1 MSVTGVP
8 PLVSVIVP
16 AWQQD
21 RHREA
26 ALRSVH
32 DQDHEMIE
40 IVVVDD
46 GPEQRASSAI
56 RGYLE
61 RDDVRSRFR
70 RIVFVEQSVSI
81 GRSGAINRGLEAAQG
96 DYVNILEAEGA
107 FARARFSRLL
117 SACADHDARLAFSR
131 VEADIDS
138 ALASSSAS
146 VEADFLYSMQDDIEI
161 FPTVGYALLRS
172 FCAVSTSNLLFRREL
187 AESIGGFGPFEYLA
201 GWDFALRC
209 LLLSEPI
216 FVPEPLYLHRVD
228 GHEAGAPQRQLEA
241 IEKETALKNYLFSC
255 RNRQVG
261 NLIAPSPSWGPFF
274 DSFISESRYGGY
286 LAKP

>member
-1 MSVTGVP
+1 MSVTGVQ

-21 RHREA
+21 RHREV

-40 IVVVDD
+40 VIVVDD
-46 GPEQRASSAI
+46 GPNQRAGSEI
-56 RGYLE
+56 RRYLE

-70 RIVFVEQSVSI
+70 RIVFVEQRVGA
-81 GRSGAINRGLEAAQG
+81 GRPDAINRGLEAALG
-96 DYVNILEAEGA
+96 DYVNVLEAESA
-107 FARARFSRLL
+107 FAGARFSRLL
-117 SACADHDARLAFSR
+117 SACADRDAHLAFSR

-138 ALASSSAS
+138 TLALSSAS
-146 VEADFLYSMQDDIEI
+146 VEADFLCSMQDDIEF
-161 FPTVGYALLRS
+161 FPTVGYALLKS
-172 FCAVSTSNLLFRREL
+172 FCAVSTSNLFFRRQL
-187 AESIGGFGPFEYLA
+187 AENIGGFGPFNCLA

-216 FVPEPLYLHRVD
+216 FVPEPLYLHRFD
-228 GHEAGAPQRQLEA
+228 GHEAGAAQRQVEA
-241 IEKETALKNYLFSC
+241 IEKETALKSYLFSC
-255 RNRQVG
+255 RNRQVA
-261 NLIAPSPSWGPFF
+261 NPIAPSPSWGPFF

>member
-1 MSVTGVP
+1 MSVTGVQ

-40 IVVVDD
+40 VIVVDD
-46 GPEQRASSAI
+46 GPSQRAGSEI
-56 RGYLE
+56 RYLE
-61 RDDVRSRFR
+61 RDDVRSRFQ
-70 RIVFVEQSVSI
+70 RIVFVEQRVGA
-81 GRSGAINRGLEAAQG
+81 GRSDAINRGLEAARG
-96 DYVNILEAEGA
+96 DYVNVLEAEGA
-107 FARARFSRLL
+107 FARVRFSRLL
-117 SACADHDARLAFSR
+117 SACADRDAHLAFSR

-146 VEADFLYSMQDDIEI
+146 VDTDFLYSMQDDIEI
-161 FPTVGYALLRS
+161 FPTVGYALLKS
-172 FCAVSTSNLLFRREL
+172 FCAVSTSNLFFRRQL
-187 AESIGGFGPFEYLA
+187 AENIGGFGPFKCLA

-216 FVPEPLYLHRVD
+216 FVPEPLCLHRFD
-228 GHEAGAPQRQLEA
+228 GHEAGVAQRQLEA
-241 IEKETALKNYLFSC
+241 IEKEAALKSYLFSC
-255 RNRQVG
+255 RNRQVA
-261 NLIAPSPSWGPFF
+261 NPIAPSPSWGPFF

-286 LAKP
+286 LVKP